1 MTNYDTLTLDD
12 YKTARGR
19 AKRAT
24 DTSNVD
30 SEEETSRKTRR
41 PERYRE
47 DERYRE
53 SEDESKYKHV
63 SCITQHTH
71 KDTLNSICM
80 FIQFVDY

>member
-1 MTNYDTLTLDD
+1 MTNYNDTLTLDD

-53 SEDESKYKHV
+53 SEDGSKYKHAV
-63 SCITQHTH
+63 SCIAQHTH
-71 KDTLNSICM
+71 RHSK
-80 FIQFVDY
+80 